1 MTQQRERCSRCQG
14 LMVVSWVDGPDMRL
28 RLWRCLNCGDYIDPV
43 IHFHRLR
50 ARLAERA
57 SEGLRAAS

>member
-1 MTQQRERCSRCQG
+1 
-14 LMVVSWVDGPDMRL
+14 MVVSWVDGPDMRL
-28 RLWRCLNCGDYIDPV
+28 RLWRCLNCGDYIDSV